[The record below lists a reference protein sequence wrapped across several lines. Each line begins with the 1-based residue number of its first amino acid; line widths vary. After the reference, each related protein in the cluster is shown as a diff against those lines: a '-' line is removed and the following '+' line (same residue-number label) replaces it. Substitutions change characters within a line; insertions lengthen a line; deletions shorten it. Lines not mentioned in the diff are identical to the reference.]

1 VLDMDRDAR
10 TAVRDFIVTRLAPAA
25 GRTEIAD
32 DEDLI
37 DTGVV
42 NSLGI
47 FQLVAFIEERFGVTI
62 GDEEITPEHF
72 GTVDAIDRLITMR
85 AAGRAA

>member
-1 VLDMDRDAR
+1 MLDMDRD
-10 TAVRDFIVTRLAPAA
+10 VRSVVRAFIATRLAPAA

-47 FQLVAFIEERFGVTI
+47 FQLVAFLEERFKVSV
-62 GDEEITPEHF
+62 GDEEITPENF
-72 GTVDAIDRLITMR
+72 STIERIERLV
-85 AAGRAA
+85 AARNANAA

>member
-10 TAVRDFIVTRLAPAA
+10 PIRAFIVERLAPAT
-25 GRTEIAD
+25 GRTQLAD

-42 NSLGI
+42 DSLGI
-47 FQLVAFIEERFGVTI
+47 FQLVAFLEERFGIAIADT
-62 GDEEITPEHF
+62 DITPDNFATIERIEQL
-72 GTVDAIDRLITMR
+72 V
-85 AAGRAA
+85 AGRER

>member
-1 VLDMDRDAR
+1 MLDMDRDVR
-10 TAVRDFIVTRLAPAA
+10 SAVRAFIVTRLAPAA

-37 DTGVV
+37 DSGIV

-47 FQLVAFIEERFGVTI
+47 FQLVAFLEERFHISV
-62 GDEEITPEHF
+62 GDEEITPENF
-72 GTVDAIDRLITMR
+72 GTLEGIERLV
-85 AAGRAA
+85 AARGR

>member
-1 VLDMDRDAR
+1 MLDMDRDVR

-72 GTVDAIDRLITMR
+72 GTVDAIDRLVTTR
-85 AAGRAA
+85 AAQRAA